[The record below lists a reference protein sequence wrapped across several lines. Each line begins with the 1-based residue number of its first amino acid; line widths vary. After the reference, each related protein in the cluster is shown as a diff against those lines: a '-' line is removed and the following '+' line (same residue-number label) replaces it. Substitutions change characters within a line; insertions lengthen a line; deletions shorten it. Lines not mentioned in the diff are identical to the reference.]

1 MGESGVRMGAPEPR
15 AGSGCSSRRASTLV
29 ASSAQRRSRVR
40 FPDEQ
45 DRPAVFDYGTL
56 TPVQEGVAR
65 NVRQYEDGGASSMFG
80 VMQQLLSPLLVTAH
94 CELRT
99 HRKVPGGG

>member
-1 MGESGVRMGAPEPR
+1 M
-15 AGSGCSSRRASTLV
+15 
-29 ASSAQRRSRVR
+29 
-40 FPDEQ
+40 
-45 DRPAVFDYGTL
+45 
-56 TPVQEGVAR
+56 QEGVAK
-65 NVRQYEDGGASSMFG
+65 NVRQYEDGGASPMFG